1 MDRLVHDRILRHVH
15 KGAVDEEG
23 RVQRD
28 ERVVLESGEPSEIFL
43 EGPRFLPKHL
53 REGCNPNPF
62 RKRPKVRQAR
72 RIPTVH
78 EHQAARLQDTEG
90 ERFEFLC
97 HDPIG
102 PAGDGRFEGDAK
114 EGREVREPPFL
125 VSLRGETDGLEP
137 FDRGPADST
146 KP

>member
-1 MDRLVHDRILRHVH
+1 MFHMGPLSSRKHRV
-15 KGAVDEEG
+15 EEC
-23 RVQRD
+23 D
-28 ERVVLESGEPSEIFL
+28 
-43 EGPRFLPKHL
+43 PKL
-53 REGCNPNPF
+53 YQM
-62 RKRPKVRQAR
+62 RPKLRMAR
-72 RIPTVH
+72 RIAPVQ
-78 EHQAARLQDTEG
+78 EDQAARVQDAEG

-102 PAGDGRFEGDAK
+102 PADDGRFEGDAK

-137 FDRGPADST
+137 FDRGPPNAT